1 MRLLTF
7 GDSWTAGHGVE
18 TNSTFKENAHPLEGK
33 GFIVNLRRFNSWPRY
48 VAEKLDCVFVNNG
61 YCGIGNHDIY
71 SEVKIL
77 FDDNMIE
84 DDDFFIIM
92 FSYPHRYRIK
102 KPENNPI
109 KVFEKLEELLKSHK
123 RFYFNS
129 FYPTFKDED
138 RFDTANL
145 PDYFI
150 NPNGTMADMLR
161 NYEILNNVPVW
172 EYNSRSVWED
182 EEKLWIGDYHP
193 NLLGYK
199 LIAEEIVKQIENK
212 LN

>member
-18 TNSTFKENAHPLEGK
+18 TNNIYKENAHPIEGK

-61 YCGIGNHDIY
+61 YCGVGNDDIY
-71 SEVKIL
+71 KEVKIL
-77 FDDNMIE
+77 FDDKMIE
-84 DDDFFIIM
+84 KDDVFIIM

-102 KPENNPI
+102 KPENNPVE
-109 KVFEKLEELLKSHK
+109 VFDKLEKLLGSHK

-129 FYPTFKDED
+129 FYPSFKDED
-138 RFDTANL
+138 DFDTNTL

-150 NPNGTMADMLR
+150 NPNGTMVDILR
-161 NYEILNNVPVW
+161 NYETSNDVSVW
-172 EYNSRSVWED
+172 EYDSRSVWEN
-182 EEKLWIGDYHP
+182 EQNLWWGDYHP

-199 LIAEEIVKQIENK
+199 LIAQEIVKQIIDK
-212 LN
+212 I

>member
-7 GDSWTAGHGVE
+7 GDSWTAGHGIE
-18 TNSTFKENAHPLEGK
+18 TNELYKENAHPIEGK

-61 YCGIGNHDIY
+61 YCGAGNHDIY
-71 SEVKIL
+71 NEVKIL
-77 FDDNMIE
+77 FDDEMIE
-84 DDDFFIIM
+84 DDDVFIIM

-102 KPENNPI
+102 KPENNPV

-138 RFDTANL
+138 GFDTATL

-150 NPNGTMADMLR
+150 NPNGTIADILKE
-161 NYEILNNVPVW
+161 YEIKNNISVW
-172 EYNSRSVWED
+172 EYGSRSIWNDENNFWE
-182 EEKLWIGDYHP
+182 GDYHP

-199 LIAEEIVKQIENK
+199 LIADEILNQIKNK
-212 LN
+212 L

>member
-18 TNSTFKENAHPLEGK
+18 TDVKYKENVHPIEGK

-61 YCGIGNHDIY
+61 YCGVGNHDIY
-71 SEVKIL
+71 GEVKIL
-77 FDDNMIE
+77 FDDKMIE
-84 DDDFFIIM
+84 DDDVFIIM
-92 FSYPHRYRIK
+92 FSYPHRYRVK

-138 RFDTANL
+138 GFDTTTL
-145 PDYFI
+145 PNYFI
-150 NPNGTMADMLR
+150 NPNGTMVDMLR
-161 NYEILNNVPVW
+161 DYEVLNDVSVW
-172 EYNSRSVWED
+172 EYENRSVWED
-182 EEKLWIGDYHP
+182 KENLWMGDYHP

-199 LIAEEIVKQIENK
+199 LIAEEIFKQIKNK

>member
-7 GDSWTAGHGVE
+7 GDSWTAGHGIE
-18 TNSTFKENAHPLEGK
+18 TDVKYKENAHPIEGK
-33 GFIVNLRRFNSWPRY
+33 GLIVNLRRFNSWPRY

-61 YCGIGNHDIY
+61 YCGVGNHDIY
-71 SEVKIL
+71 KEVKIL

-84 DDDFFIIM
+84 EGDIFIVM

-102 KPENNPI
+102 KPENNPVM
-109 KVFEKLEELLKSHK
+109 VFNKLEELLKPYK

-129 FYPTFKDED
+129 FYPTFKDEEN
-138 RFDTANL
+138 FDIETL

-150 NPNGTMADMLR
+150 NPNGTMVDLLR
-161 NYEILNNVPVW
+161 DYEISNDVSVW
-172 EYNSRSVWED
+172 EYGSRSVWED
-182 EEKLWIGDYHP
+182 EENLWKGDYHP

-199 LIAEEIVKQIENK
+199 LIAEEIVKQIEGK
-212 LN
+212 L

>member
-18 TNSTFKENAHPLEGK
+18 TDSTYKENAHPIQGK

-61 YCGIGNHDIY
+61 YCGAGNHDIY
-71 SEVKIL
+71 NEVKIL
-77 FDDNMIE
+77 FDDKMIE
-84 DDDFFIIM
+84 DDDVFIIM

-102 KPENNPI
+102 KPKNNPI
-109 KVFEKLEELLKSHK
+109 EVFKKLEELLKSHK

-129 FYPTFKDED
+129 FYPTFKDEEG
-138 RFDTANL
+138 FDTTTL

-150 NPNGTMADMLR
+150 NPNGTIADILKE
-161 NYEILNNVPVW
+161 YEIKNDSSVW
-172 EYNSRSVWED
+172 EYGSRSIWNDEKNFWE
-182 EEKLWIGDYHP
+182 GDYHP

-199 LIAEEIVKQIENK
+199 LIANEILNQIKDK
-212 LN
+212 L

>member
-18 TNSTFKENAHPLEGK
+18 TDNIYKENAHPLPGK

-61 YCGIGNHDIY
+61 YCGAGNDDIY
-71 SEVKIL
+71 QEIKVL
-77 FDDNMIE
+77 FDDKMIK
-84 DDDFFIIM
+84 DDDVFIVM
-92 FSYPHRYRIK
+92 FSYPHRYRVK
-102 KPENNPI
+102 KPENNPV
-109 KVFEKLEELLKSHK
+109 KVFQRLEELLKPYK
-123 RFYFNS
+123 KFYFNS

-138 RFDTANL
+138 GFDVATL
-145 PDYFI
+145 PEHFI

-161 NYEILNNVPVW
+161 DYEIANDVSVW
-172 EYNSRSVWED
+172 EYESRSVWEN
-182 EEKLWIGDYHP
+182 EHNLWWGDYHP

-199 LIAEEIVKQIENK
+199 LIAEEIVKQIK
-212 LN
+212 DKI

>member
-18 TNSTFKENAHPLEGK
+18 TDVKYKENAHPIEGK
-33 GFIVNLRRFNSWPRY
+33 GLIVNLRRFNSWPRY

-61 YCGIGNHDIY
+61 YCGVGNHDIY
-71 SEVKIL
+71 KEVKIL

-84 DDDFFIIM
+84 EGDIFIIM
-92 FSYPHRYRIK
+92 FSYPHRYRVK
-102 KPENNPI
+102 KPENNPVI
-109 KVFEKLEELLKSHK
+109 VFNKLEKLLASYK

-129 FYPTFKDED
+129 FYPTFKDEEE
-138 RFDTANL
+138 FDTDKL

-150 NPNGTMADMLR
+150 NPNGTMVDLLR
-161 NYEILNNVPVW
+161 DYEISNDVSVW
-172 EYNSRSVWED
+172 EYGSRSVWEN
-182 EEKLWIGDYHP
+182 EENLWWGDYHP

-199 LIAEEIVKQIENK
+199 LIAEEIVNQIKDK
-212 LN
+212 L

>member
-18 TNSTFKENAHPLEGK
+18 TDVKYKENAHPIEGK
-33 GFIVNLRRFNSWPRY
+33 GLIVNLRRFNSWPRY

-61 YCGIGNHDIY
+61 YCGVGNHDIY
-71 SEVKIL
+71 KEVKIL

-84 DDDFFIIM
+84 EGDIFIIM
-92 FSYPHRYRIK
+92 FSYPHRYRTK

-109 KVFEKLEELLKSHK
+109 EVFEKLEELLKSHK

-138 RFDTANL
+138 GFDTDKL

-150 NPNGTMADMLR
+150 NPNGTMVDLLR
-161 NYEILNNVPVW
+161 DYEISNDVSVW
-172 EYNSRSVWED
+172 EYGSRSVWEN
-182 EEKLWIGDYHP
+182 EENLWWGDYHP

-199 LIAEEIVKQIENK
+199 LIAQEIVEQIKNK
-212 LN
+212 L

>member
-7 GDSWTAGHGVE
+7 GDSWTAGHGIE
-18 TNSTFKENAHPLEGK
+18 TDSTFKENAHPIQGK

-61 YCGIGNHDIY
+61 YCGAGNHDIY
-71 SEVKIL
+71 NEVKIL
-77 FDDNMIE
+77 FDDKMIE
-84 DDDFFIIM
+84 DGDVFIIM

-109 KVFEKLEELLKSHK
+109 EVFKKLEELLKSHK

-129 FYPTFKDED
+129 FYPTFKDEEG
-138 RFDTANL
+138 FDTTTL

-150 NPNGTMADMLR
+150 NPNGTIADILKE
-161 NYEILNNVPVW
+161 YEIKNDSSVW
-172 EYNSRSVWED
+172 EYGSRSIWNDEKNFWE
-182 EEKLWIGDYHP
+182 GDYHP

-199 LIAEEIVKQIENK
+199 LIANEILNQIKDK
-212 LN
+212 L

>member
-18 TNSTFKENAHPLEGK
+18 TDSTYKENAHPIEGK

-61 YCGIGNHDIY
+61 YCGLGNHDIY

-77 FDDNMIE
+77 FDDKMIE
-84 DDDFFIIM
+84 DDDVFIIM
-92 FSYPHRYRIK
+92 FSYPHRYRVK
-102 KPENNPI
+102 KPENNPVI
-109 KVFEKLEELLKSHK
+109 VFNKLEELLKPYK

-129 FYPTFKDED
+129 FYPTFKDEEN
-138 RFDTANL
+138 FDIKTL

-150 NPNGTMADMLR
+150 NPNGTMVDLLR
-161 NYEILNNVPVW
+161 DYEISNDVSVW
-172 EYNSRSVWED
+172 EYGSRSIWED
-182 EEKLWIGDYHP
+182 EENLWKGDYHP

-199 LIAEEIVKQIENK
+199 LIAEEIVNQIEGK
-212 LN
+212 L

>member
-18 TNSTFKENAHPLEGK
+18 TDITYKENAHPIQGK

-61 YCGIGNHDIY
+61 YCGAGNHDIY
-71 SEVKIL
+71 EEVRIL
-77 FDDNMIE
+77 FEDKMVEDN
-84 DDDFFIIM
+84 DVFIIM
-92 FSYPHRYRIK
+92 FSYPHRYRLK

-109 KVFEKLEELLKSHK
+109 EIFKKLEELLKYHR

-129 FYPTFKDED
+129 FYPTFKDEEG
-138 RFDTANL
+138 FDTSTL

-150 NPNGTMADMLR
+150 NPDGCISDMLKE
-161 NYEILNNVPVW
+161 YESKNDISVW
-172 EYNSRSVWED
+172 EYGSRSIWNDEKNFWE
-182 EEKLWIGDYHP
+182 GDYHP

-199 LIAEEIVKQIENK
+199 LIAEEI
-212 LN
+212 LNNIQKRL

>member
-18 TNSTFKENAHPLEGK
+18 TDIKYKENAHPIEGK

-61 YCGIGNHDIY
+61 YCGVGNHDIY
-71 SEVKIL
+71 KEVKIL

-84 DDDFFIIM
+84 NDDVFIIM
-92 FSYPHRYRIK
+92 FSYPHRYRDK

-109 KVFEKLEELLKSHK
+109 EVFQKLETLLSPYK

-138 RFDTANL
+138 GFDTKTL

-150 NPNGTMADMLR
+150 NPDGTMVDLLR
-161 NYEILNNVPVW
+161 NYEISNDVSVW
-172 EYNSRSVWED
+172 EYESRSVWKN
-182 EEKLWIGDYHP
+182 EKNLWCGDYHP

-199 LIAEEIVKQIENK
+199 LIAEEIINQIQTK
-212 LN
+212 L

>member
-18 TNSTFKENAHPLEGK
+18 TDIFYKENAHPVEGK

-48 VAEKLDCVFVNNG
+48 VAEKLDCAFVNNG
-61 YCGIGNHDIY
+61 YCGAGNHDIY

-77 FDDNMIE
+77 FDDNVIE
-84 DDDFFIIM
+84 DDDVFIIM
-92 FSYPHRYRIK
+92 FSYPHRYRVK
-102 KPENNPI
+102 KPENDPI

-138 RFDTANL
+138 GFDVTTL
-145 PDYFI
+145 PNHFI
-150 NPNGTMADMLR
+150 NPNECISDMLKE
-161 NYEILNNVPVW
+161 YEIKNDISVW
-172 EYNSRSVWED
+172 EYESRSIWNDENNFWE
-182 EEKLWIGDYHP
+182 GDYHP

-199 LIAEEIVKQIENK
+199 LIADEILKQIQNR
-212 LN
+212 L